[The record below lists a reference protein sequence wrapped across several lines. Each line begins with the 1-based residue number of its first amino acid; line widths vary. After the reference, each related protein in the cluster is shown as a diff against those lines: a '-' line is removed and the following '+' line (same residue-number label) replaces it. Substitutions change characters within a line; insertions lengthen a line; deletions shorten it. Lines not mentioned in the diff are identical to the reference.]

1 MVKLDRPHPSIRE
14 DDEMAEW
21 ETLAYS
27 RTRVAK
33 AGREVARHIQG
44 GLGSTTI
51 EIKRALVDDISVINN
66 FRASH
71 AFPLNTFQIALRSKA
86 REIDSNSIVAQRLKR
101 MPTIIDKL
109 RRFPDMNLSRMQD
122 IGGCRAVLET
132 IDGAYELAENFES
145 RRVSHILHNK
155 KDYIQDP
162 KNSGYRGI
170 HLIYKYV
177 SERNNTYNNLNVEV
191 QIRSRLQHAW
201 ATAVETAG
209 MLLKQQLKS
218 SQGEKEWLEFF
229 QYASSAIS
237 YIEGTPPY
245 HGSMSS
251 PEVTSNLEMLANKI
265 HAFDLLR
272 AVSNT
277 MKLRDE
283 QPHLENAGYYILI
296 VNTETQELSI
306 AAFEKKEAKKASQE
320 YAMHES
326 ENRSN
331 DHIETVMVSVESFIS
346 LKSAYPNYYG
356 DATTFL
362 DTVEA
367 IIQYHKT

>member
-1 MVKLDRPHPSIRE
+1 
-14 DDEMAEW
+14 MAAW
-21 ETLAYS
+21 ETPAYS
-27 RTRVAK
+27 RNRVAK
-33 AGREVARHIQG
+33 AGREVAKHIKG

-51 EIKRALVDDISVINN
+51 EIKRALVDDIGIINN

-86 REIDSNSIVAQRLKR
+86 RDVDSTSIVAQRLKR

-109 RRFPDMNLSRMQD
+109 RRFPEMNLSRMQD
-122 IGGCRAVLET
+122 IGGCRAVVDS
-132 IDGAYELAENFES
+132 IDKTYELAESFES
-145 RRVSHILHNK
+145 RRASHILHNK
-155 KDYIQDP
+155 KDYIREP
-162 KNSGYRGI
+162 KDSGYRGI

-177 SERNNTYNNLNVEV
+177 SERNNTYNNLNIEV

-245 HGSMSS
+245 HRGMSS
-251 PEVTSNLEMLANKI
+251 AEVTRKLEVLSNKL
-265 HAFDLLR
+265 HAFELLR

-283 QPHLENAGYYILI
+283 QPRLENAGYYILI
-296 VNTETQELSI
+296 VNTQTQELSI
-306 AAFEKKEAKKASQE
+306 TAFEKKDAKLASQE
-320 YAMHES
+320 YAMRES
-326 ENRSN
+326 ENRNN
-331 DHIETVMVSVESFIS
+331 DYIETVLVSVESFIS

-362 DTVEA
+362 ETVEA
-367 IIQYHKT
+367 IIQHHKA